1 MLKTPNNFKRQLLF
15 SAKVI
20 NDPNQQYYLYLFSH
34 LGLDL
39 DWSKVKD
46 LETWK
51 ILSDEVTLGIN
62 ANFTGSVNNRHC
74 IFCQKSEV
82 ERRFDSSYVFYN
94 LLSERMHIESALKK
108 LICIFNFLTIN
119 LNLKTRERKD
129 LLNSKTK
136 NMLTF
141 IQEILHEKG

>member
-136 NMLTF
+136 NMLTL
-141 IQEILHEKG
+141 I

>member
-108 LICIFNFLTIN
+108 IDLHFQFLDN
-119 LNLKTRERKD
+119 KLKLKNQRKH
-129 LLNSKTK
+129 TAV
-136 NMLTF
+136 
-141 IQEILHEKG
+141 

>member
-129 LLNSKTK
+129 LLNSK
-136 NMLTF
+136 NMSTL
-141 IQEILHEKG
+141 I

>member
-94 LLSERMHIESALKK
+94 LLSERMHIESELKK

-129 LLNSKTK
+129 LLNSK
-136 NMLTF
+136 NMSTL
-141 IQEILHEKG
+141 I